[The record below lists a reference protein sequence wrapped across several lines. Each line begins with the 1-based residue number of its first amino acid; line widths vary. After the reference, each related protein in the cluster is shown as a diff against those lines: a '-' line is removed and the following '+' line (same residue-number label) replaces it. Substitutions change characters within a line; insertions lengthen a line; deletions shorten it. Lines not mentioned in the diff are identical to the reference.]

1 MGDHR
6 RTGLKAEGRVRD
18 YHKKQIKKS
27 MKEQVPVN
35 EVEGN
40 SLVGSFDGIRKSDDP
55 F

>member
-1 MGDHR
+1 
-6 RTGLKAEGRVRD
+6 
-18 YHKKQIKKS
+18 

-40 SLVGSFDGIRKSDDP
+40 SLVGSFDGIRKSDGP